1 MHLVPTQS
9 GRRRTLR
16 FSALLIIYGPALFV
30 LGVTVLAKLQARVPI
45 SFFSLDATSTLNGHP
60 LTGAQSTLGVLVWCA
75 AAGICFFSCVV
86 LHARRGDK
94 DVRSF
99 LLWSGVIATV
109 LALDDM
115 FLVHEDLA
123 RRYLLL
129 SEEVVFLA
137 YGAVLD
143 WYLIRF
149 RRNILGSEYPLLLL
163 AFVLLGSSM
172 VVDFLQAS
180 WPGSG
185 RIFFEGGTKLLG
197 IVTWSAYLI
206 RICFQTVITPAEMQ
220 PEQTLMQRAKVGRS
234 VTITTTRTGDQTLGL
249 SIPPV

>member
-1 MHLVPTQS
+1 MHQLPAQT
-9 GRRRTLR
+9 GRRGTLR

-30 LGVTVLAKLQARVPI
+30 LGVTVWAKLQARVPV

-75 AAGICFFSCVV
+75 AAGICFFSCV
-86 LHARRGDK
+86 LLQSRGGDK

-99 LLWSGVIATV
+99 LLWSGVIAMV

-137 YGAVLD
+137 YGSVLV

-149 RRNILGSEYPLLLL
+149 RRNILDSEYLLLLL
-163 AFVLLGSSM
+163 AFVLLGSSI
-172 VVDFLQAS
+172 VVDFFQAS

-206 RICFQTVITPAEMQ
+206 RTCFHCLATPAELQ
-220 PEQTLMQRAKVGRS
+220 PEQTSMECAKAGRS
-234 VTITTTRTGDQTLGL
+234 VTITTTRTGDQTPGV
-249 SIPPV
+249 SIPSV